1 VKYIIFKDIED
12 EWVILRE
19 DQLRYI
25 NYTDKY
31 LMILGCDAQIQYI
44 RLLTSLYTYDKAMMM
59 ISDIAY
65 SDS

>member
-1 VKYIIFKDIED
+1 MKYIIFKDIED

-31 LMILGCDAQIQYI
+31 LMILGCDVQIQYI
-44 RLLTSLYTYDKAMMM
+44 DY
-59 ISDIAY
+59 
-65 SDS
+65 